1 MGWAPVK
8 VACSVPDSVAARCRA
23 VRPGFPLRDLAILPT
38 AWTVAHPILH
48 QIRADVS
55 PTFWVYHNCPCSI
68 SRSLATEA
76 IRQTTDTPTR
86 PRADLQKQ
94 CSREECRLANG
105 VLSPAHAAQ
114 VVNFSENLFRSFF
127 QNDLYCQVLRVS
139 LYLGFFYLNCF
150 IYLSVYKQSKMNKGN
165 NVCHEL
171 DFFLILISY
180 SINR

>member
-38 AWTVAHPILH
+38 AGTVAHPILH

-76 IRQTTDTPTR
+76 ICQTTDTPTR

-127 QNDLYCQVLRVS
+127 QNDLYCQVLRDS
-139 LYLGFFYLNCF
+139 LYFVFFYLNCF
-150 IYLSVYKQSKMNKGN
+150 SFENRTTFIHVFICLYKQSKIIMVIK
-165 NVCHEL
+165 
-171 DFFLILISY
+171 F
-180 SINR
+180 